1 MITTAASATQT
12 SSTAQ
17 PTRTS
22 AATGLTSDFETFLM
36 MLTAQARNQDP
47 LEPLDSSEYA
57 SQLAQFSMVEQQ
69 VQTNDLLANLTAT
82 LSSVNLD
89 ELSNWI
95 GVDVQGAASFRFDGQ
110 PQTIFTQPDLGADAS
125 VLVIKDSDGTEID
138 RVSVPVSET
147 EFLWAGVDASGNP
160 LPNGTYSATLE
171 SFLGD
176 ELLSARPAAT
186 YSRVVEAQVGAGVVM
201 LTLDSG
207 VVIPATDV
215 VAVRTGA

>member
-1 MITTAASATQT
+1 MITTTAPTTQT
-12 SSTAQ
+12 PSTAQ
-17 PTRTS
+17 PTGTS
-22 AATGLTSDFETFLM
+22 AATGLTSDFETFLK

-69 VQTNDLLANLTAT
+69 VRTNDLLATLSAA

-95 GVDVQGAASFRFDGQ
+95 GVDVQRATTFRFDGQ

-125 VLVIKDSDGTEID
+125 ALVIKDSDGTEID

-171 SFLGD
+171 SYLGD

-207 VVIPATDV
+207 VVIPAADV